1 MPGGRRGRSL
11 VPRPVR
17 PDTPDRS
24 PARPPARSWRRIF
37 DDKLFPLLLI
47 APALLFII
55 GLVGYPVVRTAWLSF
70 TDASGI
76 RALTEGEM
84 DFIGFANYIEIFSN
98 PILRRSAITTVVFG
112 LICVVGTMILGI
124 AVALLL
130 NQPFR
135 GRKVLGVLVLLP
147 WAIPQIAASFV
158 WQWLFN
164 GQYGVVNWSLTKLGF
179 SGFEDFS
186 WFTQFYTAFAVV
198 GIVVIWQSFP
208 FVTLALLAGLQTIP
222 NDVIEA
228 AKLDGTTAWQRL
240 RLITLPMLKP
250 LLLVL
255 VVISTIWDFK
265 MFDQVWVLTGG
276 GPARRTEVLSVS
288 TYVEGITQSQW
299 GMGSAL
305 AMVLFFIL
313 IVITIIYIKLIREE
327 EQIS

>member
-1 MPGGRRGRSL
+1 M
-11 VPRPVR
+11 
-17 PDTPDRS
+17 
-24 PARPPARSWRRIF
+24 A
-37 DDKLFPLLLI
+37 
-47 APALLFII
+47 
-55 GLVGYPVVRTAWLSF
+55 
-70 TDASGI
+70 
-76 RALTEGEM
+76 
-84 DFIGFANYIEIFSN
+84 
-98 PILRRSAITTVVFG
+98 
-112 LICVVGTMILGI
+112 LGI

-135 GRKVLGVLVLLP
+135 GRRLLGVLVLLP
-147 WAIPQIAASFV
+147 WAIPHIAASFV

-164 GQYGVVNWSLTKLGF
+164 GQYGVVNWTLSSLGF
-179 SGFEDFS
+179 STFDEFS
-186 WFTQFYTAFAVV
+186 WFTQYYTAFTVV

-208 FVTLALLAGLQTIP
+208 FVTIALLAGLQTIP
-222 NDVIEA
+222 NDIIEA

-240 RLITLPMLKP
+240 RMVTLPMLKP

-305 AMVLFFIL
+305 AMVLFVIL

>member
-1 MPGGRRGRSL
+1 MT
-11 VPRPVR
+11 PRPG
-17 PDTPDRS
+17 PT
-24 PARPPARSWRRIF
+24 RSWRRIF
-37 DDKLFPLLLI
+37 DDRLFPLLLI
-47 APALLFII
+47 APALIFIV
-55 GLVGYPVVRTAWLSF
+55 GLVGFPVVRTAWLSF
-70 TDASGI
+70 TDAAGI
-76 RALTEGEM
+76 RALTEGDM
-84 DFIGFANYIEIFSN
+84 NFIGLGNYVEIFSN

-112 LICVVGTMILGI
+112 LICVVGTMALGI

-135 GRKVLGVLVLLP
+135 GRRLLGVLVLLP
-147 WAIPQIAASFV
+147 WAIPHIAASFV

-164 GQYGVVNWSLTKLGF
+164 GQYGVVNWTLSSLGF
-179 SGFEDFS
+179 STFDEFS
-186 WFTQFYTAFAVV
+186 WFTQYYTAFTVV

-208 FVTLALLAGLQTIP
+208 FVTIALLAGLQTIP
-222 NDVIEA
+222 NDIIEA

-240 RLITLPMLKP
+240 RMVTLPMLKP

-305 AMVLFFIL
+305 AMVLFVIL